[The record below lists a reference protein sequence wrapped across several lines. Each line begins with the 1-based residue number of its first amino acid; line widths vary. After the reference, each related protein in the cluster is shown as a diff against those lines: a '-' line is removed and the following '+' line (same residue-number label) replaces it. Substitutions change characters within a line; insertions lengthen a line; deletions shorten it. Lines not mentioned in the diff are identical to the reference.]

1 MRADLL
7 KEVERISLYERKPVY
22 IDGVRQEDFDGILE
36 QGQKGSWPWS
46 AGGTPSSRSGRLQE
60 GPRGLPRSRGM
71 GDAVAEPP
79 LRPAGK
85 SGKERLRRYLWS
97 WAVR

>member
-7 KEVERISLYERKPVY
+7 KEVERIPLYERKPVY
-22 IDGVRQEDFDGILE
+22 IDGVRQENFDGILE
-36 QGQKGSWPWS
+36 QGAE
-46 AGGTPSSRSGRLQE
+46 AGPGRGQQEVRPHPDPGGLQE
-60 GPRGLPRSRGM
+60 GPRGLPRGRGM

-85 SGKERLRRYLWS
+85 SGKERLRRYL
-97 WAVR
+97 